1 MITLTLCQLLVMV
14 AINVGVLAFLLF
26 DWFKRTYT
34 IVDIETWNKCAEAY
48 NEKVERDDSEDLAS
62 GCGFFREAL
71 YEEDIEEGG
80 EDD

>member
-1 MITLTLCQLLVMV
+1 MITLTLMQVIIILGV
-14 AINVGVLAFLLF
+14 NVGVLAFLVF

-48 NEKVERDDSEDLAS
+48 NEKIEREDSEDLAS

-71 YEEDIEEGG
+71 YEEDIEEGE